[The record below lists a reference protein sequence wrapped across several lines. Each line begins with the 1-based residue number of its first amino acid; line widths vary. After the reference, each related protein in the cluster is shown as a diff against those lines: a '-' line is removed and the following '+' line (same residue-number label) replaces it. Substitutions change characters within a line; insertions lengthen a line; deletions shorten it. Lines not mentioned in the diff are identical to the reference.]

1 MYKQKYKEGQQIH
14 KDIYLYI
21 CRYIKEHRYAP
32 SYKEI
37 ADDVGVSN
45 ATVLRHMDMLRTDGL
60 IETDHPKTPR
70 AFRVA
75 RGVLVNDLWDVSPA
89 YDRTLNRNDDNSL
102 LKQFE
107 AVAGQ
112 IRRCVKREQ

>member
-37 ADDVGVSN
+37 ADG
-45 ATVLRHMDMLRTDGL
+45 A
-60 IETDHPKTPR
+60 KTPR
-70 AFRVA
+70 AFRLTGYEFVT
-75 RGVLVNDLWDVSPA
+75 R
-89 YDRTLNRNDDNSL
+89 RN
-102 LKQFE
+102 KHE
-107 AVAGQ
+107 TV
-112 IRRCVKREQ
+112 

>member
-37 ADDVGVSN
+37 ADSVGVSN
-45 ATVLRHMDMLRTDGL
+45 AHLFVTWT
-60 IETDHPKTPR
+60 
-70 AFRVA
+70 
-75 RGVLVNDLWDVSPA
+75 
-89 YDRTLNRNDDNSL
+89 
-102 LKQFE
+102 
-107 AVAGQ
+107 
-112 IRRCVKREQ
+112 CCEQMG

>member
-37 ADDVGVSN
+37 ADGVGVSN

-70 AFRVA
+70 AFRLTGYEFV
-75 RGVLVNDLWDVSPA
+75 
-89 YDRTLNRNDDNSL
+89 T
-102 LKQFE
+102 
-107 AVAGQ
+107 
-112 IRRCVKREQ
+112 KRKKHETV

>member
-1 MYKQKYKEGQQIH
+1 M
-14 KDIYLYI
+14 
-21 CRYIKEHRYAP
+21 
-32 SYKEI
+32 
-37 ADDVGVSN
+37 
-45 ATVLRHMDMLRTDGL
+45 
-60 IETDHPKTPR
+60 
-70 AFRVA
+70 A

-89 YDRTLNRNDDNSL
+89 YDRTLNRNDDGSL

>member
-1 MYKQKYKEGQQIH
+1 MK
-14 KDIYLYI
+14 LYELFKGTEYVGEFTLDEI
-21 CRYIKEHRYAP
+21 ISITGAHRSALLN
-32 SYKEI
+32 S
-37 ADDVGVSN
+37 
-45 ATVLRHMDMLRTDGL
+45 
-60 IETDHPKTPR
+60 
-70 AFRVA
+70 VA

-107 AVAGQ
+107 AVTRQ

>member
-37 ADDVGVSN
+37 ADGVGVSMPRCF
-45 ATVLRHMDMLRTDGL
+45 ATWTCCERMD
-60 IETDHPKTPR
+60 
-70 AFRVA
+70 
-75 RGVLVNDLWDVSPA
+75 
-89 YDRTLNRNDDNSL
+89 
-102 LKQFE
+102 
-107 AVAGQ
+107 
-112 IRRCVKREQ
+112 

>member
-1 MYKQKYKEGQQIH
+1 MK
-14 KDIYLYI
+14 LYELFKGTEYVGEFTLDEI
-21 CRYIKEHRYAP
+21 ISITGAHRSALLN
-32 SYKEI
+32 S
-37 ADDVGVSN
+37 
-45 ATVLRHMDMLRTDGL
+45 
-60 IETDHPKTPR
+60 
-70 AFRVA
+70 VA

-112 IRRCVKREQ
+112 IRRCAKREQ

>member
-1 MYKQKYKEGQQIH
+1 MK
-14 KDIYLYI
+14 LYELFKGAEYVGEFTLDEI
-21 CRYIKEHRYAP
+21 ISITGAHR
-32 SYKEI
+32 SELLN
-37 ADDVGVSN
+37 S
-45 ATVLRHMDMLRTDGL
+45 
-60 IETDHPKTPR
+60 
-70 AFRVA
+70 VA

-112 IRRCVKREQ
+112 IRRRVKRE

>member
-37 ADDVGVSN
+37 ADGVGVSN
-45 ATVLRHMDMLRTDGL
+45 ATVLRHMDISAKPDWCPLRPLPEKFDN
-60 IETDHPKTPR
+60 EK
-70 AFRVA
+70 
-75 RGVLVNDLWDVSPA
+75 
-89 YDRTLNRNDDNSL
+89 DRKLGDFEPL
-102 LKQFE
+102 LKIGWNACIDAF
-107 AVAGQ
+107 AGGN
-112 IRRCVKREQ
+112 IDD

>member
-37 ADDVGVSN
+37 ADGLACQMHGTSPHGYAAD
-45 ATVLRHMDMLRTDGL
+45 RWTD
-60 IETDHPKTPR
+60 
-70 AFRVA
+70 
-75 RGVLVNDLWDVSPA
+75 
-89 YDRTLNRNDDNSL
+89 
-102 LKQFE
+102 
-107 AVAGQ
+107 
-112 IRRCVKREQ
+112 